1 MKKNQIIRRVL
12 SFTLAFCL
20 LAFCVPQTMPVQ
32 SMGLDYQQQLDELNK
47 KYNELEKEQKK
58 INANINKAKS
68 DKEKQLAEKTNI
80 TGQINLTKEQISVL
94 NSKVEIL
101 DQNITSNENLMV
113 KNEQDLGTT
122 YDLFKDR
129 LRSMYMCGSTSTI
142 GLILGADSFSEF
154 LTRLEVVS
162 RISKHD
168 TVMMNKIIDQR
179 KYIEAIKE
187 TLDADKAELEDTLS
201 QLEGKKSDLDGKMT
215 AVNQQIQDIS
225 ALEAQFTSDSKKIKQ
240 QMAEMQKEIDD
251 VFAKL
256 NSVGD
261 YVGGIFAWPVPGY
274 KTITSDYG
282 WRFNHTNW
290 HTGID
295 ISGAGV
301 YGKPIAAANNGK
313 VAFVQRNYVPGK
325 GYGMYVIID
334 HGGGIQT
341 LYGHTSDIY
350 VEVGQTVKKGDI
362 IAAVGS
368 TGWSTGPHLHFE
380 VRVNK
385 KDVNPWT
392 YLK

>member
-1 MKKNQIIRRVL
+1 MKKNNIIRRII
-12 SFTLAFCL
+12 SFSLAFCFL
-20 LAFCVPQTMPVQ
+20 IFCVPKTMPTQ
-32 SMGLDYQQQLDELNK
+32 SMGIDYRQQLDNLNK
-47 KYNELEKEQKK
+47 KYDELEKEQKK
-58 INANINKAKS
+58 INANINKAKN
-68 DKEKQLAEKTNI
+68 DKEKQLAEKTHI

-94 NSKVEIL
+94 DDKIEIL
-101 DQNITSNENLMV
+101 NDNINNNENLLV
-113 KNEQDLGTT
+113 QNEESLADT

-129 LRSMYMCGSTSTI
+129 LKAMYMCGGTSTI
-142 GLILGADSFSEF
+142 GLILGADSFSEM
-154 LTRLEVVS
+154 LTRFEVVS
-162 RISKHD
+162 RISEHD
-168 TVMMNKIIDQR
+168 TDTMHKLIEQR
-179 KYIEAIKE
+179 KYIEAIKD
-187 TLDADKAELEDTLS
+187 TLTADKAELEHTVS
-201 QLEGKKSDLDGKMT
+201 ELEGKKSDLDGKMT

-225 ALEAQFTSDSKKIKQ
+225 ALEAQFTSDSKKIKK
-240 QMAEMQKEIDD
+240 QMAEMKKEIDD

-256 NSVGD
+256 NSEGD

-295 ISGAGV
+295 ISGAAV
-301 YGKPIAAANNGK
+301 YGKPIVAANDGK
-313 VAFVQRNYVPGK
+313 VAFVQRSYVPGK

-350 VEVGQTVKKGDI
+350 VNVGQTVKKGQT